1 MEPNDAS
8 NMRLLYYAKMY
19 IIGIMQLAGKQ
30 VRKQKRCILM
40 TTTTDLLLIT
50 QQLNKYWLKKRFTGD
65 SLANDIKP

>member
-19 IIGIMQLAGKQ
+19 ISIMQLAGKQ
-30 VRKQKRCILM
+30 ERFILM

-50 QQLNKYWLKKRFTGD
+50 QQLNKYC
-65 SLANDIKP
+65 